1 MNDGL
6 QLFIGGMVATVVFNV
21 VRLLIV
27 VWQVRRS

>member
-1 MNDGL
+1 MSDGL